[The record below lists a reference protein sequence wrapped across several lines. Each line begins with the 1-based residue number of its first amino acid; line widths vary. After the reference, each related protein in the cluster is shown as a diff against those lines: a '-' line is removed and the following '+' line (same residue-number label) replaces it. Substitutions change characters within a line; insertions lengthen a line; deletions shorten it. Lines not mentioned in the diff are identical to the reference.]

1 MEPETTEG
9 KDEASSWASMNGWLS
24 DDDAR
29 RATSMP
35 ITTTTR
41 RRLSWRDDTTD
52 GLATPIGI
60 NDDDDDGRGGKTMT
74 KSSFGDAGR
83 MALGEIDSNARLPSS
98 EDEERRMRSKNG
110 STTTTYMAG
119 STPGALSAKHASRL
133 ATLRAEEDE
142 EEEQDEEEEEESS
155 VLLADDE
162 FSFEFTGN
170 VVDDVVTP
178 GGSEDDS
185 GTSDT
190 LVLTSKASR
199 LSRVH
204 ETLELFKSLATL
216 AISPPSSSEATRA
229 APTPAN
235 TPAASNANVL
245 LRRFEA
251 TETTTTTMDASSPV
265 VVRDASMTSARLMSP
280 RHGLIGKIIASM
292 SLSDAVEIGDDEMA
306 AISTAPR
313 LAAFVIL
320 MTVAAL
326 MFCSAACATTAVAY
340 AIKSPL
346 RVMMMTTPTAKPPR
360 VLVEG
365 AAFAYR
371 WWYRSGENATR
382 FVLFFKLEDA
392 FASYGAFFA
401 RRARE
406 SVQVEMVKR
415 AERTIALLR
424 SMSVAFG
431 YCAAFL
437 AFIAAA
443 TQVVANMTAATT
455 TGTAMKANDD
465 GDVDDDDDISNGS
478 ANGSTPMIVERAYL
492 AARTFVLE
500 PSAKTPPSLASS
512 TQSQSSN
519 SATPS
524 RLIHV

>member
-1 MEPETTEG
+1 M
-9 KDEASSWASMNGWLS
+9 M
-24 DDDAR
+24 
-29 RATSMP
+29 
-35 ITTTTR
+35 TTTTR

-52 GLATPIGI
+52 GLAIPIGI
-60 NDDDDDGRGGKTMT
+60 NDDDDDDDDGRGGKTMT

-83 MALGEIDSNARLPSS
+83 VALGEIDSNARLPSS
-98 EDEERRMRSKNG
+98 SSSEDEERRMRSKAG
-110 STTTTYMAG
+110 STTTTTTTTYMAG

-142 EEEQDEEEEEESS
+142 EDEEEEESS

-204 ETLELFKSLATL
+204 ETLEVFKSLATL

-251 TETTTTTMDASSPV
+251 TETTTTTTMDASSPV

-346 RVMMMTTPTAKPPR
+346 RAMMMTTKPAAKPPR

-382 FVLFFKLEDA
+382 FVLFFKLEDT

-406 SVQVEMVKR
+406 SVQVEMAKR

-455 TGTAMKANDD
+455 TGAAMKANDD
-465 GDVDDDDDISNGS
+465 GDVDVDDDDDIS
-478 ANGSTPMIVERAYL
+478 NGSTPMIVERAYL

>member
-1 MEPETTEG
+1 
-9 KDEASSWASMNGWLS
+9 
-24 DDDAR
+24 
-29 RATSMP
+29 
-35 ITTTTR
+35 
-41 RRLSWRDDTTD
+41 
-52 GLATPIGI
+52 
-60 NDDDDDGRGGKTMT
+60 MT

-98 EDEERRMRSKNG
+98 EDEERRMRSKTG
-110 STTTTYMAG
+110 STTYMAG

-142 EEEQDEEEEEESS
+142 EEQDEEEDEEEEEEESS

-162 FSFEFTGN
+162 FSFEFAGN

-313 LAAFVIL
+313 FAAFVIL

-346 RVMMMTTPTAKPPR
+346 RVMMMTTKPAAKPPR

-382 FVLFFKLEDA
+382 FVLFFKLEDT

-406 SVQVEMVKR
+406 SVHVEMAKR

-443 TQVVANMTAATT
+443 TQVFANMTAAATE
-455 TGTAMKANDD
+455 TGAAMKANDD
-465 GDVDDDDDISNGS
+465 GDVDDDISNGS